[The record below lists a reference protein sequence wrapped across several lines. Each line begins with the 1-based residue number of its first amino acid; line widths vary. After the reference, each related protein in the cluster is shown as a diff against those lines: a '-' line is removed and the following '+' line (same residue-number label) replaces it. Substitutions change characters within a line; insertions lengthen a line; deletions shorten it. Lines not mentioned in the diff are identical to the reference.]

1 MILYDY
7 CRSSAAYRV
16 RIALNLKGF
25 EYDQV
30 AVNLVSGEHREEPHL
45 TRNAQALVPV
55 LEDNGVQLTQSLA
68 ICEYLDEAYPDSY
81 PLLSGIPFERAAQ
94 RAFAQAIACDIHPVN
109 NLRVLQYLVNEM
121 GVDAEKK
128 MQWYHHWIHQT
139 FIALE
144 VALKKRPKQTV
155 FCCGDQ
161 VTIADVCL
169 VPQVFNAHRF
179 EVDMSG
185 YPLISAINHR
195 CIEMEAFAKAHPG
208 LQPGA

>member
-16 RIALNLKGF
+16 RIALNLKGLS
-25 EYDQV
+25 YDQI
-30 AVNLVSGEHREEPHL
+30 AVNLVNGEHREEPHL
-45 TRNAQALVPV
+45 ARNAQALVPV

-68 ICEYLDEAYPDSY
+68 ICEYLDEAYRDSY
-81 PLLSGIPFERAAQ
+81 PLLSGSPLERAAQ

-109 NLRVLQYLVNEM
+109 NLRVLQYLVKDM

-128 MQWYHHWIHQT
+128 MQWYHHWIRQT
-139 FIALE
+139 FSALE
-144 VALKKRPKQTV
+144 VKLEKRPQQTV
-155 FCCGDQ
+155 FCCGEV

-169 VPQVFNAHRF
+169 VPQVFNANRF
-179 EVDMSG
+179 DVDMSG
-185 YPLISAINHR
+185 YPLISAINNH
-195 CIEMEAFAKAHPG
+195 CITIEAFAKAHPD